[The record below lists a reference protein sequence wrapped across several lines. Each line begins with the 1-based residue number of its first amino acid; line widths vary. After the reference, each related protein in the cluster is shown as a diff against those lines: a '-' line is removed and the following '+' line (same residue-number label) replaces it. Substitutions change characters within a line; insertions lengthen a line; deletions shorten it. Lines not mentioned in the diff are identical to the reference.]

1 MSNFET
7 NRILN
12 GLERSSS
19 GDNLIF
25 LHRTR
30 RLVTKFLDQIFKPLW
45 TVRIARIPLLNI
57 LLLVS
62 LSFLLLRLSFHY
74 HKLYTKSSLAAT
86 VATNIVLYGISD
98 TLAQSIDC
106 FNAPQLGAIRLN
118 DIFPLNTTSSNG
130 ANDLNSEVSVFV
142 DYGEEEQMI
151 PVSFETPN
159 LNSDVSPIP
168 ALRSSE
174 NDDRPCFQFPRF
186 FGFVFW
192 GFIMAFVQVVWYS
205 FLNQVYV
212 DEPVVVTV
220 LERVLTDQLFFSPIS
235 LYSFYA
241 YSTLI
246 LERGS
251 RQDLHNKLMRLY
263 ISTLAVNFCVWFPVQ
278 FINFL
283 IMPKKFQ
290 VLFSSSVG
298 VLWNCFL
305 SMKNASSP
313 L

>member
-1 MSNFET
+1 MINLES

-12 GLERSSS
+12 ELERSSS
-19 GDNLIF
+19 GDNLC
-25 LHRTR
+25 LHGTR
-30 RLVTKFLDQIFKPLW
+30 RLVIKFLEQVFKPLRI
-45 TVRIARIPLLNI
+45 VRIAKIPLLNI

-106 FNAPQLGAIRLN
+106 FHAPQLGAIRLN
-118 DIFPLNTTSSNG
+118 DIFQRHTTDSTTP
-130 ANDLNSEVSVFV
+130 NDLSSELSVFV

-151 PVSFETPN
+151 QGWSFETRTS
-159 LNSDVSPIP
+159 NSDTSPLP
-168 ALRSSE
+168 AVRYVES
-174 NDDRPCFQFPRF
+174 DDRPGFQFPRF

-220 LERVLTDQLFFSPIS
+220 LERALTDQLFFSPIS

-251 RQDLHNKLMRLY
+251 RQDLHDKLMRLY

-283 IMPKKFQ
+283 VMPKKFQ

-313 L
+313 S